1 MELLITSAAIFV
13 IYLVTVYLLYGMT
26 KSVSATYYELRY
38 KWVFTMVLWG
48 FSIPLIIA
56 ASQPLIFLSGAA
68 ICFTGAAPGVDEKME
83 RNWHIGSSVAGII
96 IGLLALWIHYG
107 YWEPVAIQLA
117 FTVPAKIGKMKHH
130 TYWIEVLAFALVWI
144 SVFMNV

>member
-1 MELLITSAAIFV
+1 MELLIASLAVFV
-13 IYLVTVYLLYGMT
+13 IYLVTMYLLHGMT

-56 ASQPLIFLSGAA
+56 AAEPLIFLAGAA
-68 ICFTGAAPGVDEKME
+68 ICFVGAAPGVEKKME
-83 RNWHIGSSVAGII
+83 RRWHVRSSYIGII
-96 IGLLALWIHYG
+96 VGLVALWVHYG
-107 YWEPVAIQLA
+107 FWEPMAIQAA
-117 FTVPAKIGKMKHH
+117 FTIPAKFGKLKNH

-144 SVFMNV
+144 SVFLNT